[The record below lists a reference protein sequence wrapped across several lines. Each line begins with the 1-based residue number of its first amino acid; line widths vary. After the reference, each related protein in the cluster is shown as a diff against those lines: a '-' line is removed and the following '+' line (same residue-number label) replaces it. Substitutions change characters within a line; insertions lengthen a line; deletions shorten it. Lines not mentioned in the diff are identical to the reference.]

1 MKTTIAW
8 AGLMVWSAAVMA
20 QEQDDMYFN
29 KKDRAKQQKARATQ
43 EVLVRADAP
52 VRFDYPINKNNSG
65 VASGAAYET
74 NPEFIARSQSEMVS
88 MEEDQAHFIENYQYN
103 TQNELN
109 QFSNNLNQWNNNPLY
124 SNAYFAPSINNWNSP
139 FYSPFNDPFL
149 TGFNNNPW
157 CNPLFR
163 SGWSVSFNFGWGNP
177 WNYWGPSAFWGW
189 NDPFWNNGWN
199 NYAWGGSM
207 WNSWGWNSWNNPNT
221 IIIIDNDGHRGPVYG
236 KRGSRGNGVAS
247 NINSSSSRSRSSA
260 VRTSAPATSS
270 SRQVASRGN
279 TSQEYY
285 TPQWRRSQ
293 SSGNVGQGSPSRT
306 YTPGAGSRTS
316 GDSFSRPSSGS
327 SQRSS
332 SFSSPSRSSGSFSSP
347 SRSGGSSGGG
357 GTRSSSSRGR
367 GN

>member
-8 AGLMVWSAAVMA
+8 ASLLVWSGAAMA

-29 KKDRAKQQKARATQ
+29 KKDRAKLQKATATE
-43 EVLVRADAP
+43 EVLVRADKP
-52 VRFDYPINKNNSG
+52 VRFDYAINKNTPA
-65 VASGAAYET
+65 VTSGAAYET

-88 MEEDQAHFIENYQYN
+88 IEQDEAHFIENYQYN
-103 TQNELN
+103 QQNELT

-157 CNPLFR
+157 CNPMFR
-163 SGWSVSFNFGWGNP
+163 SGWSVSFNFAWGNG

-189 NDPFWNNGWN
+189 GDPFWNNGWN
-199 NYAWGGSM
+199 SYAWG
-207 WNSWGWNSWNNPNT
+207 NNWGWNNWNNT
-221 IIIIDNDGHRGPVYG
+221 VIIIDNDARGPVYG
-236 KRGSRGNGVAS
+236 KRGSRSQGVARA
-247 NINSSSSRSRSSA
+247 INSSTSRTRSSA
-260 VRTSAPATSS
+260 VRSS
-270 SRQVASRGN
+270 SATPSGSRSVASRGN

-285 TPQWRRSQ
+285 TPQWRRSEAAP
-293 SSGNVGQGSPSRT
+293 NVGRGSSNRT
-306 YTPGAGSRTS
+306 YTPANRTS
-316 GDSFSRPSSGS
+316 ESFSRPSSGS

-357 GTRSSSSRGR
+357 SRSSSSRGR